1 MGGVRG
7 GALGVLLPLLLG
19 GVVVAAYWPALWGGF
34 LWDDDL
40 YVYENRLLH
49 EPDGL
54 WRIWLTTD
62 FESQFF
68 PLTITVLRFAYQLWG
83 LETFG
88 YHALNVAVH
97 LLNTFLVWRLLGRL
111 GVAGAGVAA
120 AVFALHPVQV
130 ESVAWITE
138 LKNLLSTTFYLLAI
152 GAYLRFEETSAW
164 RWYLAVLVVF
174 VLGLASK
181 TVVCTLP
188 GALVVLR
195 WWRGKPFGLR
205 ELALVPLLV
214 IGVSAGLFVAWMETS
229 HIGTIGPLFDF
240 SLAQRVLIAG
250 HALWF
255 YLGKLVLPLGLA
267 FSYPRWDL
275 DPADPWQWM
284 WVLGVLI
291 AAGALWLG
299 RERLGRGP
307 AAGFAFFAVLLS
319 PMLGFVNYYTMRY
332 SFVAD
337 HYQYLACIGP
347 ITVVTAAASALLGRA
362 GGGARERRRQTDR
375 AVAGGV
381 AVVAVAALAS
391 LTWRQA
397 HAYVDAEALWRD
409 TISKNPGSW
418 MAHNNLGNILVDQGQ
433 VDQGLALF
441 ERARELNPDYADPY
455 SNIGG
460 VLVRRGRAEEA
471 LPYFERAI
479 GLEPDTADFRYNL
492 AVALTQLERVDEA
505 IATFENVLARVPR
518 HAPAHNNLA
527 LLLVERGALDD
538 AIAHYR
544 IAVEESP
551 NEAGFHENLADAL
564 VLAGDHEGAAAEYR
578 AALRLRPE
586 DPALHEGLA
595 GALGMLG
602 RRDDAIAEYT
612 RALALAPDMPAA
624 RYNLAVHLAA
634 AGRLDEA
641 ATQYREALRLD
652 PDDAATANNLGAV
665 LLSLGDTDGAIEHF
679 GQALRLD
686 PDDTQV
692 RNNLALTL
700 HRVGR
705 ADRGIALLEEG
716 IGRAPAAAT
725 LLNSLAWI
733 RATTPAA
740 AWRDGA
746 EAVRL
751 AERACA
757 LTDGAK
763 ADYLDTLAAAYAEA
777 GRFPDAV
784 RTIKQALDQ
793 VAEPAEKVQEL
804 ESRRV
809 LYESGQPYREPQDSV
824 P

>member
-1 MGGVRG
+1 M
-7 GALGVLLPLLLG
+7 LGILVPVLL
-19 GVVVAAYWPALWGGF
+19 GVVVVAVYWPALWGDF

-40 YVYENRLLH
+40 YVHENRLLR

-54 WRIWLTTD
+54 WRIWFTTD

-88 YHALNVAVH
+88 YHVLNVAVH
-97 LLNTFLVWRLLGRL
+97 LLNGFLVWTLLARLEIR
-111 GVAGAGVAA
+111 GAGVAA
-120 AVFALHPVQV
+120 AVFLLHPVQV

-138 LKNLLSTTFYLLAI
+138 LKNVMSTTFYLLAI
-152 GAYLRFEETSAW
+152 RAYLRFEDTSDW
-164 RWYLAVLVVF
+164 RWYLVVLVVF

-250 HALWF
+250 RALWF
-255 YLGKLVLPLGLA
+255 YLGKLVVPVGLA

-284 WVLGVLI
+284 WVLGVLVV
-291 AAGALWLG
+291 AGGLWLG

-307 AAGFAFFAVLLS
+307 AAGFAFFTVVLS

-337 HYQYLACIGP
+337 HYQYLACLGP
-347 ITVVTAAASALLGRA
+347 ITVATAAASTLLGRA
-362 GGGARERRRQTDR
+362 DTEARAPRRRIGQ
-375 AVAGGV
+375 ALAG
-381 AVVAVAALAS
+381 VVAVMVLAALAS

-409 TISKNPGSW
+409 TIAKNPGSW
-418 MAHNNLGNILVDQGQ
+418 MGHNNLGNLLVDQGQ

-441 ERARELNPDYADPY
+441 ERSRELNPDYADPY

-460 VLVRRGRAEEA
+460 ILVRRGRAEEA
-471 LPYFERAI
+471 LAYFERAI
-479 GLEPDTADFRYNL
+479 ALEPDTADFRYNL
-492 AVALTQLERVDEA
+492 AVALTQLDRVDEA
-505 IATFENVLARVPR
+505 METFENVLARVPR

-527 LLLVERGALDD
+527 LLLAERGALDD

-544 IAVEESP
+544 IAVEEAP
-551 NEAGFHENLADAL
+551 NEAGFRENLADAL
-564 VLAGDHEGAAAEYR
+564 VLAEDYAGAAAEYR

-595 GALGMLG
+595 GALGTLG
-602 RRDDAIAEYT
+602 QRDDAIAEYN

-652 PDDAATANNLGAV
+652 PEDAATANNLGAV

-679 GQALRLD
+679 GAALRLD
-686 PDDTQV
+686 PNDPQV

-705 ADRGIALLEEG
+705 VDQGITVLEEG
-716 IGRAPAAAT
+716 IARTPAAAT

-740 AWRDGA
+740 QWRDGG

-757 LTDGAK
+757 LTDEATP
-763 ADYLDTLAAAYAEA
+763 DYLDTLAAAYAEA

-784 RTIKQALDQ
+784 RTITQALDLG
-793 VAEPAEKVQEL
+793 AEPAEKAREL
-804 ESRRV
+804 ESRRA
-809 LYESGQPYREPQDSV
+809 LYESRQPYRDMPRS